1 MIVGLKHISISMDDF
16 LLLQAGDQSIFG
28 VVFKYYQPIIY
39 FKVRQLCKSD
49 IDAEEVTQEVFI
61 EFYLKRMQLSGP
73 EAIFPFLYTIS
84 KRMAISNFRKSLVR
98 SNYLQSLQHTWLEN
112 SFSLQ
117 DEMDGKE
124 LQVILESIIEQLPPQ
139 QKAIYRRSKFEDQS
153 YQEIAD
159 EEGLSKNTVRNH
171 LSLAS
176 KFVRFKLGKILSI
189 FFL

>member
-1 MIVGLKHISISMDDF
+1 MIAGLKNISISMDDF
-16 LLLQAGDQSIFG
+16 LLLQAGDQSVFG
-28 VVFKYYQPIIY
+28 IVFNYYQPIIY
-39 FKVRQLCKSD
+39 FKVRQLCTSD
-49 IDAEEVTQEVFI
+49 SDAEEVTQEVFI

-73 EAIFPFLYTIS
+73 EAIFPFLFAIS

-98 SNYLQSLQHTWLEN
+98 SNYLQSLQHVQTE
-112 SFSLQ
+112 SFFSLQ
-117 DEMDGKE
+117 NELEGKE
-124 LQVILESIIEQLPPQ
+124 LQNILESIIQQLPPQ
-139 QKAIYRRSKFEDQS
+139 QQAIYRRSKFEDQS

-176 KFVRFKLGKILSI
+176 KFVRFKLDKILSI

>member
-139 QKAIYRRSKFEDQS
+139 QKTIYRRSKFEDQS

>member
-16 LLLQAGDQSIFG
+16 LLLQAGDQCVFSI
-28 VVFKYYQPIIY
+28 VFNYYQPIIY

-49 IDAEEVTQEVFI
+49 SDAEEVTQEVFI

-73 EAIFPFLYTIS
+73 EAIFPFLFAIS

-98 SNYLQSLQHTWLEN
+98 SNYLQSLQHSWPE

-117 DEMDGKE
+117 DELDGKE

-139 QKAIYRRSKFEDQS
+139 QQAIYRRSKFEDQS

-176 KFVRFKLGKILSI
+176 KFVRFKLDKILSI
-189 FFL
+189 FFF

>member
-1 MIVGLKHISISMDDF
+1 
-16 LLLQAGDQSIFG
+16 
-28 VVFKYYQPIIY
+28 
-39 FKVRQLCKSD
+39 
-49 IDAEEVTQEVFI
+49 
-61 EFYLKRMQLSGP
+61 
-73 EAIFPFLYTIS
+73 
-84 KRMAISNFRKSLVR
+84 MAISNFRKSLVR

-117 DEMDGKE
+117 DELEGKE

-139 QKAIYRRSKFEDQS
+139 QQAIYRRSKLEDQS

-176 KFVRFKLGKILSI
+176 KFVRFKLDKILSI